1 MTRVLVS
8 GNGSSFWSTDMI
20 TLGRII
26 HPSDPARIAELVQV
40 FRAARKAHLQ
50 FLLDLHNEAE
60 DREYFA
66 RVILPQNQVWAA
78 EIAGRAAGFIAFAAG
93 WVNHLYVAPQFHRRG
108 VGTQLLNLAKESNPT
123 LDLWVF
129 EVNRP
134 AIDFY
139 ARRGFDHVE
148 RTDGANNEA
157 RQPDVRMR
165 WGQSSIGLPVTV
177 SSARPHLR
185 RRDSRTESLAIY
197 R

>member
-8 GNGSSFWSTDMI
+8 GNGSSYWSTGMI
-20 TLGRII
+20 GRII

-50 FLLDLHNEAE
+50 FLLDLDNEAE

-78 EIAGRAAGFIAFAAG
+78 EVDGHMAGFIAFASG

-108 VGTQLLNLAKESNPT
+108 VSTQLLNLAKDSNPA
-123 LDLWVF
+123 LQLWVF
-129 EVNRP
+129 EVNRL

-139 ARRGFDHVE
+139 ARRGFVPVE
-148 RTDGANNEA
+148 RTDGATNDA

-165 WGQSSIGLPVTV
+165 WGQ
-177 SSARPHLR
+177 
-185 RRDSRTESLAIY
+185 
-197 R
+197 